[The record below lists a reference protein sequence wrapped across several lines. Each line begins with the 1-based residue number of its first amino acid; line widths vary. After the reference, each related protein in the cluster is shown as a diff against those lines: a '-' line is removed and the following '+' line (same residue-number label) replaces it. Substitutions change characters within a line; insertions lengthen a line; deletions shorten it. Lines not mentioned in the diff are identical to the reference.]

1 MKKIIFS
8 MMIIAGMAFLSSC
21 GGGSDKKSDGKD
33 SVKTEVKDEIP
44 ADAKYG
50 IKTAIVDYE
59 METMGMKMNQTLY
72 IDAYGTKE
80 STEVN
85 SEMEMFGQK
94 IKTHNLE
101 FTKDGYKY
109 SIDLEK
115 KMGNKM
121 KMIAPPKE
129 AVEWNKLSDEVMKKM
144 NIKKEGTE
152 AICGVTCDIY
162 SIDYKEM
169 QMKGKNWVYK
179 GISMKSEMT
188 AMGFPVKL
196 KAVKFQENV
205 AIPAD
210 KFEVPKDV
218 KITDVDAAKAPKKK

>member
-1 MKKIIFS
+1 MKKIILS
-8 MMIIAGMAFLSSC
+8 LTLAAGMTLFFSC
-21 GGGSDKKSDGKD
+21 GGGSDKKTDDKD
-33 SVKTEVKDEIP
+33 TSKTEKKDEMP

-50 IKTAIVDYE
+50 VKTAIVDYE
-59 METMGMKMNQTLY
+59 METMGMKMTQTLY
-72 IDAYGTKE
+72 IDEWGKRE
-80 STEVN
+80 STEVL

-101 FTKDGYKY
+101 FIKDGYKY
-109 SIDLEK
+109 SMDLEK
-115 KMGNKM
+115 KMGNKI
-121 KMIAPPKE
+121 KMVAPPKE
-129 AVEWNKLSDEVMKKM
+129 AIDWNKLTDEIMKKM
-144 NIKKEGTE
+144 NIKKEGSE
-152 AICGVTCDIY
+152 NICGVNCDIF

-188 AMGFPVKL
+188 AMGIPVKL

-218 KITDVDAAKAPKKK
+218 KITEVDPSKTAKK